1 MKQQERKLRDKREF
15 IKYLLLD
22 IITLGLYEAFMLSN
36 ISKEI
41 NLISKDG
48 KRTMNYLPLFLMFV
62 GGVMLMV
69 IAYFLTKNLLVID
82 PDLWSEKDLTTVITG
97 SFVILFGVLLMI
109 IIGISIV
116 VWMCRI
122 TKRISNEL
130 SVRNIDAKF
139 CAKTFWLFYFV
150 YFVYDMICSGVCDV
164 LGIELVWEYV
174 ICLPGYILYYTFMFK
189 LIKAMNLLNADYN
202 QKGE

>member
-1 MKQQERKLRDKREF
+1 MKQQERKLRDKRKF
-15 IKYLLLD
+15 IKYLLLN
-22 IITLGLYEAFMLSN
+22 IITSGFYEAFMLSN

-48 KRTMNYLPLFLMFV
+48 KRTMNYLPLFLMIF
-62 GGVMLMV
+62 GGVIV
-69 IAYFLTKNLLVID
+69 IVLAGFLVKDLLIID

-97 SFVILFGVLLMI
+97 SFVALFGFLLII
-109 IIGISIV
+109 IIGISII
-116 VWMCRI
+116 VWMYRI

-139 CAKTFWLFYFV
+139 SAKTFWLFYFGYVV
-150 YFVYDMICSGVCDV
+150 YFMICSGVCDV
-164 LGIELVWEYV
+164 LGVKLVWEYV
-174 ICLPGYILYYTFMFK
+174 IYLPAYVLYCTFMFK
-189 LIKAMNLLNADYN
+189 LIKTMNLLNADYN